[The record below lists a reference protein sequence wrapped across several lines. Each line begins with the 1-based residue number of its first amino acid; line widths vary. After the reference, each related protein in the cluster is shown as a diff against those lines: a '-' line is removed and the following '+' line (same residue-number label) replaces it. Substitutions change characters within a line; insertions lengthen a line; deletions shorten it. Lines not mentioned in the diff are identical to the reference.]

1 MAKQNFSELSTED
14 LIKKQKTTSAMM
26 GLLLGA
32 LTLIVLFIITRYEP
46 INKGLTPLLTIPVAL
61 LPLLIICYRQLNSV
75 NKELKSRESK

>member
-14 LIKKQKTTSAMM
+14 LIKKQKTMSAMM

-46 INKGLTPLLTIPVAL
+46 INKGLTPLLAIPVAL